1 MSENEKVPNNEFIE
15 MKYPSKIHLSYA
27 LGSFL
32 DNFIATAFIIR
43 VIGFYETEVFLPV
56 AFISL
61 AYIIYGIFN
70 AINDPIIGYFSDRN
84 TRFTKRWGRRYP
96 WFAAAVIPS
105 AVIYLFIF
113 TVPSTNTLTLFFWLL
128 LTICLYDLF
137 YSIWG
142 INWLAIFPDKF
153 RSNKERTKVGGLVT
167 LMGLIGMAFGMIL
180 PPLFIKYG
188 DISSYVLSAFIV
200 IVISIFAAIFMFPG
214 MREDHEMIQRALR
227 QDKIR
232 VSFLKTLKF
241 GVRQKNFAIYLF
253 VYLSVSLIYM
263 LTLGSLYY
271 WVRYLLRMEAEVET
285 YISAGFLLA
294 SVVSVPFWIY
304 LARKFGNRKVYMLG
318 ALLTSISYIPLL
330 IITGLIAAIICAA
343 ILSFATSSMLTLL
356 YPFFSDVIDDLV
368 VKTGNRQEGVYTGIR
383 TFFGRLSLIIGAIVI
398 AIVHILTD
406 FDPEVEVQSDLA
418 LWGIRIIMALIP
430 MIFCF
435 VAFLLLW
442 RANDLTLEKVKNL
455 KIRLKEMNL

>member
-1 MSENEKVPNNEFIE
+1 MNEHEKVPNNELLE
-15 MKYPSKIHLSYA
+15 VKYTSKIHLSYS

-32 DNFIATAFIIR
+32 DNFIATAFVIR

-56 AFISL
+56 ALISL
-61 AYIIYGIFN
+61 AYIFYGIFN
-70 AINDPIIGYFSDRN
+70 AINDPLIGYFSDRN
-84 TRFTKRWGRRYP
+84 TRFTNRWGRRFP

-105 AVIYLFIF
+105 AIIYLFIF
-113 TVPSTNTLTLFFWLL
+113 TVPSTGTLSLFFWLL
-128 LTICLYDLF
+128 FTICLYDLF

-142 INWLAIFPDKF
+142 INWLALFPDKF
-153 RSNKERTKVGGLVT
+153 RSHKERTKVGGLVT
-167 LMGLIGMAFGMIL
+167 LCGLIGMAFGMVL
-180 PPLFIKYG
+180 PPLFIEYG
-188 DISSYVLSAFIV
+188 NVSSYVLSAFVV
-200 IVISIFAAIFMFPG
+200 IMISIVAAFLIFPG
-214 MREDHEMIQRALR
+214 MREDKEMIERALR
-227 QDKIR
+227 QKEKR
-232 VSFLKTLKF
+232 VSFFKTLKY
-241 GVRQKNFAIYLF
+241 GVKVKNFSVYLY
-253 VYLSVSLIYM
+253 VYLSISLIYM

-294 SVVSVPFWIY
+294 SVVSVPFWVY
-304 LARKFGNRKVYMLG
+304 LARKFGNRKVYMFG
-318 ALLTSISYIPLL
+318 ALLTTICYIPLL
-330 IITGLIAAIICAA
+330 IISGLIAAIICAA
-343 ILSFATSSMLTLL
+343 ILSFAISSMLTLL

-383 TFFGRLSLIIGAIVI
+383 TFFGRLSFIIGAIVI

-406 FDPEVEVQSDLA
+406 FDPQVEVQTELA

-442 RANDLTLEKVKNL
+442 RANDLTLEKVANI
-455 KIRLKEMNL
+455 KIKLKEMNL